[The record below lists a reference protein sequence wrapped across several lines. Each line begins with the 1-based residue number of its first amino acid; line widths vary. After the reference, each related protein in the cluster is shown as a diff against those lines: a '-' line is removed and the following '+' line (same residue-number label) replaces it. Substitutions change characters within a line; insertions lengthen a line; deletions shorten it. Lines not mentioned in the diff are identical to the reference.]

1 MKKLLI
7 AVCLLLILLL
17 GTNTIWFCYLDK
29 KMNKAIDKQN
39 EINSKVHET
48 LSNQEQTIRVVETNS
63 EIMFN
68 VLIHGDFIQEED
80 YEKH

>member
-17 GTNTIWFCYLDK
+17 ITNTTWFCYLDK
-29 KMNKAIDKQN
+29 KINKAIDKQS

-48 LSNQEQTIRVVETNS
+48 LSNQERTIRVVETNS

-68 VLIHGDFIQEED
+68 VLIHEDFIQEED